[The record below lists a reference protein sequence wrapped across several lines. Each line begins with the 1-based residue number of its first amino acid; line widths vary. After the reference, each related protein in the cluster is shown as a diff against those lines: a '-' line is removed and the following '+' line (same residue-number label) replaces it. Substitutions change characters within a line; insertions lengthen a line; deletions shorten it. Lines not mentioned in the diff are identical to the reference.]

1 MFLVVLL
8 ATLLGVAAPA
18 LAEGEAVQGVL
29 EKVDDEE
36 RTPVEGAVIRVFLG
50 DEQVG
55 EGTSGPDG
63 SFSIAV
69 PGAETYRV
77 RLDAESLP
85 SGVGLT
91 DPERDELPN
100 VRVREGRAK
109 TVRFQLG
116 PGRIIEVNWYER
128 VGELVF
134 LGLKLGAIIALSA
147 VGLSLI
153 FGVTGLVNFAHGEL
167 MTLGA
172 VVTWFFNATLG
183 WHLVLAAIP
192 GVLVVALFGGA
203 QERWLWRPLRARR
216 TGNIAMIVVA
226 IGLSLLLRYGFILVP
241 YGGQPQPYQQYA
253 VQATV
258 DVFGL
263 SVVPKNLVIIGAAL
277 LILTG
282 IGLMLLR
289 TQLGTAMRAVADNVD
304 LARSSG
310 IDVDRVVMATWIL
323 GAGLAGLG
331 GVFFGVSEIVEW
343 EMGFKLL
350 LLIFSG
356 VVLGGLGTAFG
367 AMLGGF
373 LIGLMVELSTLVLP
387 VEFKNVVALAALV
400 VMLLFRPQGLLG
412 RKERIG

>member
-1 MFLVVLL
+1 MVVV

-29 EKVDDEE
+29 EKVDGEE

-50 DEQVG
+50 DEQVA
-55 EGTSGPDG
+55 EGPSGPDG
-63 SFSIAV
+63 AFLIPV
-69 PGAETYRV
+69 PGPETYRV
-77 RLDAESLP
+77 QLDAESLP

-91 DPERDELPN
+91 EPGRDELPN
-100 VRVREGRAK
+100 VRVREGQEK

-116 PGRIIEVNWYER
+116 PGRTIEVNWYER
-128 VGELVF
+128 IGELTV
-134 LGLKLGAIIALSA
+134 LGLKLGAIIALCA
-147 VGLSLI
+147 IGLSLI

-167 MTLGA
+167 VTLGA
-172 VVTWFFNATLG
+172 AITWFFNATVG
-183 WHLVLAAIP
+183 WHVALAAIP
-192 GVLVVALFGGA
+192 GVLLVALFGGV
-203 QERWLWRPLRARR
+203 QERWLWRPLRVRR

-241 YGGQPQPYQQYA
+241 FGGQPQPYRQYA
-253 VQATV
+253 VQSGIEV
-258 DVFGL
+258 LGL
-263 SVVPKNLVIIGAAL
+263 SIVPKNLVIIGVSV

-310 IDVDRVVMATWIL
+310 IDVDRVVMATWVI
-323 GAGLAGLG
+323 GAGLAALG

-350 LLIFSG
+350 LLVFSA

-387 VEFKNVVALAALV
+387 VEFKNVVALLALV
-400 VMLLFRPQGLLG
+400 AMLLVRPQGLLG
-412 RKERIG
+412 RRERIG